1 MRVTLAYGTTGLPV
15 DFRRPVDVIEPAGRR
30 LVEHPQVALRD
41 ALRQPIESP
50 PLREIAASGDRVAIV
65 ISDVTRPAP
74 NRAMVRALLHELAHV
89 PREQILLMIATG
101 LHRPCTQQEIEGML
115 GADIAHGYPV
125 MNHDAADEDACREIG
140 RTTSGRP
147 VAINRE
153 YLDADV
159 RITAGLIEPHFFAG
173 FSGGAKLV
181 LPGVAAAKSI
191 MSNHD
196 ATLIGDPMARWGQL
210 AGNPIHREQREAARL
225 AGCEFTLNVT
235 VNPARDITGIY
246 AGALEAAHD
255 TGCRELAHEVM
266 RGVDEPYDV
275 VVTTNGGFPLDLNL
289 YQAVKGMDAGAQVV
303 RAGGH
308 VVCAAECREG
318 AGHGAFVHMLRDHEA
333 PADMLASI
341 VTPGHHQVDQWQ
353 NQIFARVLD
362 RATVHL
368 HADGLDDAAV
378 REAFCEPCPDI
389 AERVEELAG
398 SGGRVCVLPR
408 GPETIP
414 YVENPS

>member
-15 DFRRPVDVIEPAGRR
+15 DFRRPVDVIEPAGGEPLEDPRA
-30 LVEHPQVALRD
+30 ALRD
-41 ALRQPIESP
+41 ALRRPIESR
-50 PLREIAASGDRVAIV
+50 PLREIAAPGDRVVIV

-74 NRAMVRALLHELAHV
+74 NRAMVQALLHELSHV
-89 PREQILLMIATG
+89 PSDQITLLIATG
-101 LHRPCTQQEIEGML
+101 LHRPCTPAEIDDML
-115 GADIAHGYPV
+115 GPDVASAHPV
-125 MNHDAADEDACREIG
+125 RNHDAEDGDACRDVG
-140 RTTSGRP
+140 RTSSGRP
-147 VAINRE
+147 VAINRA

-159 RITAGLIEPHFFAG
+159 RVTAGLIEPHFFAG

-181 LPGVAAAKSI
+181 LPGVAAAGSI

-196 ATLIGDPMARWGQL
+196 AALIGDPLARWGQL

-235 VNPARDITGIY
+235 VNPAREITGIY
-246 AGALEAAHD
+246 AGALEPAHD
-255 TGCRELAHEVM
+255 AGCQALAREVM

-303 RAGGH
+303 RDGGH

-318 AGHGAFVHMLRDHEA
+318 AGHGAFVHMLRDHA
-333 PADMLASI
+333 SPADMLASI

-368 HADGLDDAAV
+368 HAGGLDDAAV
-378 REAFCEPCPDI
+378 REAFCEPCPDV

-398 SGGRVCVLPR
+398 GDGRVCVLPR

-414 YVENPS
+414 YVRAA

>member
-1 MRVTLAYGTTGLPV
+1 MRVTLAYGTTGLAV
-15 DFRRPVDVIEPAGRR
+15 DFRRPVDVIEPAGGGP
-30 LVEHPQVALRD
+30 LEDSHAALRA
-41 ALRQPIESP
+41 ALRSPIESRQ
-50 PLREIAASGDRVAIV
+50 LREIAAPGDQVAIV

-74 NRAMVRALLHELAHV
+74 NRAMVQALLHELAHV
-89 PREQILLMIATG
+89 PPDQITLLIATG
-101 LHRPCTQQEIEGML
+101 LHRPCTPEEIEGML
-115 GADIAHGYPV
+115 GADVASAYTV
-125 MNHDAADEDACREIG
+125 RNHNAEDADACRDIG
-140 RTTSGRP
+140 RTSSGRP
-147 VAINRE
+147 VAISRD

-181 LPGVAAAKSI
+181 LPGVAAARSI

-225 AGCEFTLNVT
+225 AGCEFALNVT
-235 VNPARDITGIY
+235 VNPARQITGIY
-246 AGALEAAHD
+246 AGSLEPAHD
-255 TGCRELAHEVM
+255 AGCQALAREVM
-266 RGVDEPYDV
+266 RGVNEPYDV

-303 RAGGH
+303 RNGGH

-318 AGHGAFVHMLRDHEA
+318 AGHGAFVHMLRDHGS
-333 PADMLASI
+333 PAEMLASI

-398 SGGRVCVLPR
+398 PEGRVCVLPR

-414 YVENPS
+414 YVRAA

>member
-15 DFRRPVDVIEPAGRR
+15 DFGRPVDVIEPAGGQV
-30 LVEHPQVALRD
+30 LEHPRQALLAALRH
-41 ALRQPIESP
+41 PIESR
-50 PLREIAASGDRVAIV
+50 PLRELAVPGDQVVIV

-74 NRAMVRALLHELAHV
+74 NRAMVRALLQELAHV
-89 PREQILLMIATG
+89 PPDRITLLIATG
-101 LHRPCTQQEIEGML
+101 LHRPCTREEIDSML
-115 GADIAHGYPV
+115 GADVASVYRV
-125 MNHDAADEDACREIG
+125 VNHDAEDADACRDIG
-140 RTTSGRP
+140 RTSSGRP
-147 VAINRE
+147 VAINRA

-246 AGALEAAHD
+246 AGALEPAHD
-255 TGCRELAHEVM
+255 VGCLELSREVM

-289 YQAVKGMDAGAQVV
+289 YQTVKGMDAGAQVV
-303 RAGGH
+303 RDGGH

-318 AGHGAFVHMLRDHEA
+318 AGHGAFVHMLRDHQSPSE
-333 PADMLASI
+333 MLTSI
-341 VTPGHHQVDQWQ
+341 VTPGHHEVDQWQ

-368 HADGLDDAAV
+368 HADGLNDAAV

-398 SGGRVCVLPR
+398 SKGRVCVLPR
-408 GPETIP
+408 GPETVP
-414 YVENPS
+414 YVRAA

>member
-15 DFRRPVDVIEPAGRR
+15 DFGRPVDVIEPAGGEPLEDPRESLR
-30 LVEHPQVALRD
+30 TALRH
-41 ALRQPIESP
+41 PIESR
-50 PLREIAASGDRVAIV
+50 PLREIAAPGDRVVIV
-65 ISDVTRPAP
+65 MCDVTRPAP
-74 NRAMVRALLHELAHV
+74 NRAMVQALLHELAHV
-89 PREQILLMIATG
+89 PPDRITLLIATG
-101 LHRPCTQQEIEGML
+101 LHRPCTPAEIDGML
-115 GADIAHGYPV
+115 GADIASAYAVH
-125 MNHDAADEDACREIG
+125 NHNAEDADACRQIG
-140 RTTSGRP
+140 RTSSGRP
-147 VAINRE
+147 VAINRA

-181 LPGVAAAKSI
+181 LPGVAAAASI

-225 AGCEFTLNVT
+225 AGCEFALNVT
-235 VNPARDITGIY
+235 VNPARQITGIY
-246 AGALEAAHD
+246 AGALEPAHD
-255 TGCRELAHEVM
+255 AGCRALAREVM

-275 VVTTNGGFPLDLNL
+275 VVTTNSGFPLDLNL

-303 RAGGH
+303 RDGGH

-318 AGHGAFVHMLRDHEA
+318 AGHGAFVHMLRDHDSPGA
-333 PADMLASI
+333 MLASI
-341 VTPGHHQVDQWQ
+341 VTPGHHEVDQWQ

-368 HADGLDDAAV
+368 HAGGLDDAAV

-398 SGGRVCVLPR
+398 REGRVCVLPR

-414 YVENPS
+414 YVRAA